1 MTKYRLTVYGNGAF
15 PNGTIYIED
24 DVHILQ
30 ALEDAGYDVPYSSMV
45 GGDAVTAFM
54 LLSGSVD
61 SSEGFFVED
70 ELRESGVFEG
80 DVTYVKSD
88 SSIYFLGEEGYNE
101 LLTTIAG
108 DGATILPPIIVNGDS
123 DGIDSGGSGNIGDS
137 GNSSGGGSGGT
148 ASYTDVLEKMGVLF
162 SPGIDLT
169 DGIMLIKP
177 NTEKIPS
184 FVIPARSG
192 MEAYSSDSMFY
203 HSYEFSASVSL
214 DGYEALQNNKKCLE
228 ALERALISNPTP
240 GNDGPASINGTIN
253 DAGNLVPFDGDDN
266 LVYSFVVDNKNPD
279 QSDIIVNYTIGGEH
293 VLASGYVGRMV
304 QRSDHTPDNL
314 TDAHYSYSLITF
326 GEGDAFLQ
334 GAFEWPAEYM
344 AESAWYQ
351 NSLEIFGAANEWLQ

>member
-1 MTKYRLTVYGNGAF
+1 MSIR
-15 PNGTIYIED
+15 P
-24 DVHILQ
+24 
-30 ALEDAGYDVPYSSMV
+30 SMV
-45 GGDAVTAFM
+45 VADARTAFM

-61 SSEGFFVED
+61 SSEGTFVED
-70 ELRESGVFEG
+70 ELRASGVFKS

-88 SSIYFLGEEGYNE
+88 SSRYFLSEEGYNE
-101 LLTTIAG
+101 LSAKIGPSG
-108 DGATILPPIIVNGDS
+108 DGATILSPIIVNGDS
-123 DGIDSGGSGNIGDS
+123 
-137 GNSSGGGSGGT
+137 GGGGNSGGT
-148 ASYTDVLEKMGVLF
+148 LGYTDFLEKMGVLF
-162 SPGIDLT
+162 SSGIDLT

-214 DGYEALQNNKKCLE
+214 DGYEALQNNKNGLE

-240 GNDGPASINGTIN
+240 GNDGPTSINGTVN

-304 QRSDHTPDNL
+304 QSSDNTPDNL
-314 TDAHYSYSLITF
+314 TDAVYSYSLITF

-334 GAFEWPAEYM
+334 RAFERPAEYM
-344 AESAWYQ
+344 AESAFYQ
-351 NSLEIFGAANEWLQ
+351 NSLEIFGAANEWFQ